1 MTSISESKTNSLLRQ
16 RMIEEMTLRKLESI
30 D

>member
-1 MTSISESKTNSLLRQ
+1 MTSISESKTNNPLHQ
-16 RMIEEMTLRKLESI
+16 RMIEDMTLRKLESV